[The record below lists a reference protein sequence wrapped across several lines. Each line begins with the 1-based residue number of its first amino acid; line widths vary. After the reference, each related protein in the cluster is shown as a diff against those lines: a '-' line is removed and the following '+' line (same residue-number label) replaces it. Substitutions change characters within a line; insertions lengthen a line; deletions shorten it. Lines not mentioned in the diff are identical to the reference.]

1 MTLSS
6 LIVTLVVGGIV
17 GWIAGL
23 IMKTRA
29 QMGILANIAV
39 GVVGSAVGSWLF
51 GALGLVAYGSS
62 GRFVM
67 AVVGAVVLIWLLKA
81 FSVLK

>member
-6 LIVTLVVGGIV
+6 LIVTLVIGGIV
-17 GWIAGL
+17 GWLAGL

-29 QMGILANIAV
+29 QMGVLANVAV
-39 GVVGSAVGSWLF
+39 GIVGSVVGSWLF
-51 GALGLVAYGSS
+51 AALGLVAYGGS

-67 AVVGAVVLIWLLKA
+67 AIVGAVVLIWLLKA
-81 FSVLK
+81 FDVLK